1 MLSEN
6 INLDKL
12 ITDIEQQIDIISA
25 IAADNAILNEQ
36 LRLLHESREMIL
48 NQQLEIERLAEILGS
63 ENLSDHLTIID
74 PLNEASES

>member
-12 ITDIEQQIDIISA
+12 VTDIEQQIDIISA

-36 LRLLHESREMIL
+36 LRLLHEAREMIS
-48 NQQLEIERLAEILGS
+48 NQQLEIERLAEIIGS
-63 ENLSDHLTIID
+63 ENFGDHLTIID
-74 PLNEASES
+74 QLNEASES

>member
-25 IAADNAILNEQ
+25 IAANNAILNEQ